1 MPFSCGHNLKSTH
14 TTRASVSIENITVRR
29 KRADLFSV
37 FGRECC
43 RIYVDFPSTDYC
55 ILPHHYPLLKKS
67 QPIKPITMITL
78 NELLASRDAR
88 HATQQKLLAEHSGK
102 TLVCLTVVMPGS
114 VKRNHPS
121 LTAAH
126 AAVEAM
132 RKAFG
137 QEQLLE
143 LDLETGYEAYLIT
156 PMPLL
161 EAKRIA
167 VSIEDTHP
175 LGRLFDIDIIN
186 ADGVPVSR
194 DAIGEKPRR
203 CLVCDHEAR
212 YCMRM
217 RWHTQE
223 EIWAKINQMVDNYVE
238 ARKS

>member
-1 MPFSCGHNLKSTH
+1 
-14 TTRASVSIENITVRR
+14 
-29 KRADLFSV
+29 
-37 FGRECC
+37 
-43 RIYVDFPSTDYC
+43 
-55 ILPHHYPLLKKS
+55 
-67 QPIKPITMITL
+67 MITL
-78 NELLASRDAR
+78 HELLASRDAR

-114 VKRNHPS
+114 VKRNQQS

-132 RKAFG
+132 RKAFAVKENKG
-137 QEQLLE
+137 QFPLENIETPEPLVPIESLAPTLLE

-167 VSIEDTHP
+167 VNIEDTHP

-223 EIWAKINQMVDNYVE
+223 EIWAKINEMVDSYVE

>member
-1 MPFSCGHNLKSTH
+1 
-14 TTRASVSIENITVRR
+14 
-29 KRADLFSV
+29 
-37 FGRECC
+37 
-43 RIYVDFPSTDYC
+43 
-55 ILPHHYPLLKKS
+55 
-67 QPIKPITMITL
+67 MITL

-114 VKRNHPS
+114 VKRNQQS

-137 QEQLLE
+137 IKENKGLSPLETLENPENLVPLENPEPPAPALLE

-167 VSIEDTHP
+167 VNIEDTHP

-223 EIWAKINQMVDNYVE
+223 EIWAKINEMVDSYVE

>member
-1 MPFSCGHNLKSTH
+1 
-14 TTRASVSIENITVRR
+14 
-29 KRADLFSV
+29 
-37 FGRECC
+37 
-43 RIYVDFPSTDYC
+43 
-55 ILPHHYPLLKKS
+55 
-67 QPIKPITMITL
+67 MITL

-114 VKRNHPS
+114 VKRNHQS

-137 QEQLLE
+137 IKENKGLSTLETLENLVPLENPEPPAPTLLE

-156 PMPLL
+156 PIPLL

-167 VSIEDTHP
+167 VNIEDTHP

-223 EIWAKINQMVDNYVE
+223 EIWAKINEMVDSYVE

>member
-1 MPFSCGHNLKSTH
+1 
-14 TTRASVSIENITVRR
+14 
-29 KRADLFSV
+29 
-37 FGRECC
+37 
-43 RIYVDFPSTDYC
+43 
-55 ILPHHYPLLKKS
+55 
-67 QPIKPITMITL
+67 MITL

-114 VKRNHPS
+114 VKRNQQS

-137 QEQLLE
+137 IKENKGLSPLESLENPENLVPLENPEPLAPTLLE

-156 PMPLL
+156 PLPLL

-167 VSIEDTHP
+167 VTIEDTHP
-175 LGRLFDIDIIN
+175 LGRLFDIDVIN
-186 ADGVPVSR
+186 TDGIPVAR
-194 DAIGEKPRR
+194 NDIGEKPRR
-203 CLVCDHEAR
+203 CLVCEHEAR

-223 EIWAKINQMVDNYVE
+223 EIWAKINEMVDLYTK
-238 ARKS
+238 ARQT

>member
-1 MPFSCGHNLKSTH
+1 
-14 TTRASVSIENITVRR
+14 
-29 KRADLFSV
+29 
-37 FGRECC
+37 
-43 RIYVDFPSTDYC
+43 
-55 ILPHHYPLLKKS
+55 
-67 QPIKPITMITL
+67 MITL

-114 VKRNHPS
+114 VKRNQQS

-137 QEQLLE
+137 IKENKGLSPLETLENPENLVPLENPEPLAPTLLE

-156 PMPLL
+156 PLPLL

-167 VSIEDTHP
+167 VTIEDTHP
-175 LGRLFDIDIIN
+175 LGRLFDIDVIN
-186 ADGVPVSR
+186 TDGIPVAR
-194 DAIGEKPRR
+194 NDIGEKPRR
-203 CLVCDHEAR
+203 CLVCEHEAR

-223 EIWAKINQMVDNYVE
+223 EIWAKINEMVDLYTM
-238 ARKS
+238 ARQT

>member
-1 MPFSCGHNLKSTH
+1 
-14 TTRASVSIENITVRR
+14 
-29 KRADLFSV
+29 
-37 FGRECC
+37 
-43 RIYVDFPSTDYC
+43 
-55 ILPHHYPLLKKS
+55 
-67 QPIKPITMITL
+67 MITL

-114 VKRNHPS
+114 VKRNHQS

-137 QEQLLE
+137 IKENKGLSPLETLENPENPEPLENPAPTLLE

-167 VSIEDTHP
+167 VKIEDTHP

-203 CLVCDHEAR
+203 CLICDHEAR

-223 EIWAKINQMVDNYVE
+223 EIWAKINEMVDSYVE
-238 ARKS
+238 AHKS

>member
-1 MPFSCGHNLKSTH
+1 
-14 TTRASVSIENITVRR
+14 
-29 KRADLFSV
+29 
-37 FGRECC
+37 
-43 RIYVDFPSTDYC
+43 
-55 ILPHHYPLLKKS
+55 
-67 QPIKPITMITL
+67 MITL
-78 NELLASRDAR
+78 HELLASRDAR

-114 VKRNHPS
+114 VKRNQQS

-132 RKAFG
+132 RKAFAVKENKG
-137 QEQLLE
+137 LSPLETLENPENLVPLENPEPLAPTLLE

-167 VSIEDTHP
+167 VNIEDTHP

-217 RWHTQE
+217 CWHTQE
-223 EIWAKINQMVDNYVE
+223 EIWAKINEMVDLYTK
-238 ARKS
+238 ARQT

>member
-1 MPFSCGHNLKSTH
+1 
-14 TTRASVSIENITVRR
+14 
-29 KRADLFSV
+29 
-37 FGRECC
+37 
-43 RIYVDFPSTDYC
+43 
-55 ILPHHYPLLKKS
+55 
-67 QPIKPITMITL
+67 MITL

-114 VKRNHPS
+114 VKRNQQS

-137 QEQLLE
+137 IKENKGLSTLETLETPENLVPLENPEPLAPTLLE

-167 VSIEDTHP
+167 VNIEDTHP

-223 EIWAKINQMVDNYVE
+223 EIWAKIYEMVDSYVE